1 VHKRILKGNS
11 GCIVELIEASD
22 QKFFVRKTSSSNSYN
37 DRLAIQMAKQV
48 NFAAAGFNAP
58 GIWDSGID
66 DEGRL
71 YFDMEY
77 VPGLKMG
84 ELLSGSLPK
93 GINNQ
98 LLLLLDQLEDL
109 KPSTIQIVPINEKLN
124 EMQARGLKNDKEKA
138 AINFLLNF
146 EWGSVPGKECHGD
159 MTLEN
164 LIYNDRG
171 VYLLDFQDVVA
182 ESFTQDLAKL
192 SFDLEWNWSARYST
206 SEGNNLVNFGNRI
219 SILRSIKQKYQQ
231 DSGDTYPLDIL
242 AFQLFNVVRMLPYI
256 KDNES
261 DKVVTEALAS
271 LLNRLKIS

>member
-1 VHKRILKGNS
+1 MHKRILKGNS